1 MKIVI
6 SGSGIAG
13 AAAALFLARKG
24 HEVLVVERAPS
35 FQKRG
40 YAITLKNFGL
50 KLMTELGLHDEI
62 ERHSLHLDELRL
74 YQQDG
79 RLLQVYPHEIT
90 DRITHGQVL
99 LYRSELHAL
108 LYEATRTANMPT
120 RFGAEIRAVEQGA
133 HRVTIHLEDGGVE
146 KADLLVVAEGVRS
159 ATRKLI
165 FGDEGVRLF
174 DVAYAAATVKL
185 DHGLDPRAV
194 HGYFGEG
201 QNIALMPAGAN
212 DLLVQCYWRV
222 SANPSL
228 SGATPRDR
236 VLATFRSFAPVVKT
250 VLDGIGP
257 NGDVFCD
264 SISMIALPSLHRG
277 RTVLLGDAGYCPTF
291 LSGMGASLGL
301 LGAKV
306 LSVSL
311 PQDGAPVESA
321 LEQYTATMR
330 PVVDHFQANALHNVD
345 NALPVGHLKNVIRSW
360 FVQLMPPPLFA
371 CHFRHQFEVEDT
383 LLRDFV

>member
-1 MKIVI
+1 MRMVGAKRATSDAVVEGTQVMKIVI

-201 QNIALMPAGAN
+201 QNIRPFQHYYLDAVPAA
-212 DLLVQCYWRV
+212 R
-222 SANPSL
+222 
-228 SGATPRDR
+228 
-236 VLATFRSFAPVVKT
+236 
-250 VLDGIGP
+250 I
-257 NGDVFCD
+257 
-264 SISMIALPSLHRG
+264 
-277 RTVLLGDAGYCPTF
+277 
-291 LSGMGASLGL
+291 
-301 LGAKV
+301 
-306 LSVSL
+306 
-311 PQDGAPVESA
+311 
-321 LEQYTATMR
+321 
-330 PVVDHFQANALHNVD
+330 
-345 NALPVGHLKNVIRSW
+345 
-360 FVQLMPPPLFA
+360 
-371 CHFRHQFEVEDT
+371 QF
-383 LLRDFV
+383 